1 MTDMIMRAVL
11 RKAILDKLHGIDRAE
26 RDALL
31 YTMRPGDRLTA
42 WDGDTDLGMVYVTK
56 PTPKYRITDPAA
68 FLAWVD
74 ANRPDEIVTTVA
86 VSGTFTDLI
95 RSRGEAIDPATG
107 EVVVPDGVS
116 AAPAA
121 GSPTLTVKPSA
132 AAVEVSEQQIAALP
146 QLTQGES

>member
-1 MTDMIMRAVL
+1 MTDMIVRAVL
-11 RKAILDKLHGIDRAE
+11 RKAVLDQLHSIDRSE

-42 WDGDTDLGMVYVTK
+42 WDGDSDLGMVYVTK

-107 EVVVPDGVS
+107 EVVVPDGIS

-132 AAVEVSEQQIAALP
+132 AAVEVAEQQIAALP